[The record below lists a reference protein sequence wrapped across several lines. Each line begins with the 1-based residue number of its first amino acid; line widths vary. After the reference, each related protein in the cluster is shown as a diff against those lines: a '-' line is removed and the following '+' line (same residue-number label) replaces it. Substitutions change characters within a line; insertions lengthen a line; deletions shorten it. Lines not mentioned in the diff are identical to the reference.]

1 MATGDNAI
9 VPLFEPGGRVTCR
22 ATAAVSAGHFVSPS
36 GFEQDPAINVSTPM
50 TGGNM
55 IKVAHTGAGLKALGV
70 AVWDASGDGETL
82 AVIAQSK
89 AIVPVVSSGAIAAGA
104 EVESNATGVA
114 ITLASGRP
122 LGLAVAAAA
131 GNIVYVRLY

>member
-1 MATGDNAI
+1 
-9 VPLFEPGGRVTCR
+9 
-22 ATAAVSAGHFVSPS
+22 
-36 GFEQDPAINVSTPM
+36 
-50 TGGNM
+50 
-55 IKVAHTGAGLKALGV
+55 VAHTGAGLKALGV

-131 GNIVYVRLY
+131 GNIVYVQLH

>member
-1 MATGDNAI
+1 
-9 VPLFEPGGRVTCR
+9 
-22 ATAAVSAGHFVSPS
+22 
-36 GFEQDPAINVSTPM
+36 
-50 TGGNM
+50 
-55 IKVAHTGAGLKALGV
+55 
-70 AVWDASGDGETL
+70 
-82 AVIAQSK
+82 VIAQSK

-131 GNIVYVRLY
+131 GNIVYVQLH